1 MDRRQKALLKR
12 IASIFVPLL
21 VLIVISLLGTAIYF
35 AYRMVHPDRRAVINT
50 PEGYQQILKKP
61 NWDEKTWAGAG
72 GAEMSGWLLYH
83 NYASPVI
90 ILSHGYGSNR
100 EELLSTGY
108 RLWDA
113 GYNVL
118 IYDLRAHG
126 ASRSNTS
133 SLGPD
138 EIKDLEATIAYAKAL
153 TTEAGQPVG
162 DGRIGLYG
170 VDLGGA
176 ISLTAAANDPD
187 VKAIAV
193 DSIYPTQEVYEQH
206 LTRTIIGASDPPGSS
221 FVESGFFQTV
231 LELPLTLLG
240 ASGEPPL
247 PIQQAIARLGDRP
260 LLFLISTSSRLTPFA
275 RQAAVVAEAAPN
287 AQIVELARTR
297 TDVSLIKDDA
307 KAYDD
312 AVVSFFTQA
321 KDFAPP
327 PRPSR
332 SSSQG

>member
-12 IASIFVPLL
+12 ITSIFVPLL
-21 VLIVISLLGTAIYF
+21 VLLVISLLGTAFYF
-35 AYRMVHPDRRAVINT
+35 AYRMVHPDRREVINT

-61 NWDEKTWAGAG
+61 NWDDKTWAGAG

-83 NYASPVI
+83 NYSAPVI

-113 GYNVL
+113 GYNILV
-118 IYDLRAHG
+118 YDLRAHG
-126 ASRSNTS
+126 ASRSDTS

-138 EIKDLEATIAYAKAL
+138 ELADLEATIAFARELK
-153 TTEAGQPVG
+153 TETGQPVG

-170 VDLGGA
+170 VDLGGT
-176 ISLTAAANDPD
+176 ISLAAAAKDPA
-187 VKAIAV
+187 VKAVAV
-193 DSIYPTQEVYEQH
+193 DSVYPSQEIYEQY
-206 LTRTIIGASDPPGSS
+206 LSRTIIGANDTPGAS
-221 FVESGFFQTV
+221 FVEGGFFQSI
-231 LELPLTLLG
+231 LDLPLALLG
-240 ASGEPPL
+240 ASGEPPP
-247 PIQQAIARLGDRP
+247 PIDRAVAQLGDRP
-260 LLFLISTSSRLTPFA
+260 LLFLVSTSSRLTPFA
-275 RQAAVVAEAAPN
+275 RQAAAVAESAPN

-327 PRPSR
+327 PRPTR
-332 SSSQG
+332 GNSQG